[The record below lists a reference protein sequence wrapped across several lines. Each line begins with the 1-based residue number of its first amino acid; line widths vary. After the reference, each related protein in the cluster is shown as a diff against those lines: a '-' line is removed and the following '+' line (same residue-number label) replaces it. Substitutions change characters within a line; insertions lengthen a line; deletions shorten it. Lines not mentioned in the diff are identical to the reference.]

1 MSDLATTELGK
12 RAWTPRWVWLLLGL
26 VAALFVA
33 ANAHLVYVATVSQ
46 PACVEHLG
54 QGQVRDQVR
63 GKMQDQGSA
72 GPSRFAAAQSSCS
85 SVPAKPTASP

>member
-12 RAWTPRWVWLLLGL
+12 RAWAPRWVRLLLVL

-46 PACVEHLG
+46 PACVEHLR
-54 QGQVRDQVR
+54 QGQMGAQ
-63 GKMQDQGSA
+63 MQDQGSA

-85 SVPAKPTASP
+85 SIPAKPTASP